1 MKLEVNWN
9 LRYKPGENKRT
20 VVNEKSNSEF
30 KRKTTTSNLS
40 DIWKTRASLQ
50 EKYTEWSKEVT
61 GIAEDIYVQKKKK
74 KKEIKAIRSLRRR
87 KKEIVREFKLAA
99 PEEKETLIRRKKLI
113 NEHIENHQKEET
125 KRRTISI
132 ANSIKSE
139 KGFDG
144 SAFWEFKK
152 RNSGRKREEI
162 TIVKNEDGE
171 EEEEPEKI
179 LEIYQKFW

>member
-1 MKLEVNWN
+1 MY
-9 LRYKPGENKRT
+9 RRRKR
-20 VVNEKSNSEF
+20 
-30 KRKTTTSNLS
+30 
-40 DIWKTRASLQ
+40 
-50 EKYTEWSKEVT
+50 
-61 GIAEDIYVQKKKK
+61 